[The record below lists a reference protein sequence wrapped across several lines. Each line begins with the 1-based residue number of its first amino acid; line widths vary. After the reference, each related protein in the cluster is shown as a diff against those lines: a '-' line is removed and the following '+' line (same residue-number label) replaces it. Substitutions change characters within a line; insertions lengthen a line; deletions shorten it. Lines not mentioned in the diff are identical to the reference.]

1 MKMNFKQKNIKL
13 AIAASMLVSSVS
25 LSTAG
30 YAATATDNLVVTT
43 SVAMSCTV
51 EAAALNFQTYN
62 PTASAHTDASAD
74 ITSTCTHGG
83 SAKITLGQ
91 GAVAAAG
98 STDAAP
104 LRQMING
111 TDSTKLR
118 YDLYQNEARD
128 VVFGNTTGTGKG
140 FTASTGA
147 NTTTVYG
154 RITAGLTASVGSY
167 ADSVLVTL
175 TY

>member
-30 YAATATDNLVVTT
+30 YAATATDNLAVST

-62 PTASAHTDASAD
+62 PTASANNDASAD

-83 SAKITLGQ
+83 SAKITLDQ
-91 GAVAAAG
+91 GAVPAGG

-118 YDLYQNEARD
+118 YDLYQNDARD